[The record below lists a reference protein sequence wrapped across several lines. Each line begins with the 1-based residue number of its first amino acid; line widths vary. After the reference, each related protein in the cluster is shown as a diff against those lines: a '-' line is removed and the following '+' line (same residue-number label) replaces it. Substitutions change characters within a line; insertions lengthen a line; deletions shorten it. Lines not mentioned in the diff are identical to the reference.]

1 MVVEDEFKSQPC
13 KTISYTIGE
22 RMEGLRCCDL
32 LGPVS
37 THTILV
43 RKVDRYA
50 GPTLTPTRTPK
61 HVVVTMLGP
70 TYQSQPSPT
79 IHITYDDRLEGLRYY
94 EMAESV

>member
-1 MVVEDEFKSQPC
+1 MICLDQSQLTQSWC
-13 KTISYTIGE
+13 EKWIG
-22 RMEGLRCCDL
+22 
-32 LGPVS
+32 
-37 THTILV
+37 
-43 RKVDRYA
+43 A

-61 HVVVTMLGP
+61 HVVVTILGP